1 MTRVSVET
9 PTNAGGRDLSHEDR
23 VSAAPDEALGVR
35 KLRDRKDGR
44 RPPRTAPNPC
54 APHEAVARTCAGS
67 WTARCNA
74 SGRQF
79 LPTGR
84 KRVEH
89 PLRLPSKY
97 QTNEPGRACQS
108 IELQR
113 SARAASPVRS
123 CETPASHPIEVP
135 MRSFIGRREH
145 VLGLGGCATMA
156 NRVGARTSP
165 LSEPTRSS
173 SDGPT
178 GVHHGGGR
186 EHPRQP
192 LRCKGTATG

>member
-1 MTRVSVET
+1 MTRVSVEA

-23 VSAAPDEALGVR
+23 VSAAPDEALAVR

-113 SARAASPVRS
+113 STRAASLSSRGPDLLDSRKPSHRGAHAVVHWSTRARARPWRMRHDGEPCRLADFAPVRAD
-123 CETPASHPIEVP
+123 EIIE
-135 MRSFIGRREH
+135 
-145 VLGLGGCATMA
+145 
-156 NRVGARTSP
+156 
-165 LSEPTRSS
+165 
-173 SDGPT
+173 
-178 GVHHGGGR
+178 
-186 EHPRQP
+186 
-192 LRCKGTATG
+192 